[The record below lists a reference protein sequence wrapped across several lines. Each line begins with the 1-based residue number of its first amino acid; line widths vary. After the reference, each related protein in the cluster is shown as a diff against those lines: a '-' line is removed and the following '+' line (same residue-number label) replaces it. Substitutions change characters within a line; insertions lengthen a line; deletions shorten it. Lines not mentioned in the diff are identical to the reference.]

1 MSFQTY
7 ILSYVLKKNLP
18 QIFLSFKKA
27 KTPAIIKAN
36 KLRTTIGLRVK
47 TKYKIGLNIAAFRGR
62 N

>member
-1 MSFQTY
+1 MTGAGFGYAST
-7 ILSYVLKKNLP
+7 
-18 QIFLSFKKA
+18 LSFKKA